1 MNQNIETDRH
11 KRKFFDFIYNNLIN
25 KKDIKILEFGVS
37 ERGVSTELFLELCE
51 KNQGELIS
59 IDTNANSKNFN
70 SKKMDFY

>member
-37 ERGVSTELFLELCE
+37 ERGVSTELFGTL
-51 KNQGELIS
+51 
-59 IDTNANSKNFN
+59 
-70 SKKMDFY
+70 

>member
-37 ERGVSTELFLELCE
+37 ERGLSTELFW
-51 KNQGELIS
+51 
-59 IDTNANSKNFN
+59 NFV
-70 SKKMDFY
+70 KKIKVNLFQ

>member
-37 ERGVSTELFLELCE
+37 EIGVSTELFW
-51 KNQGELIS
+51 
-59 IDTNANSKNFN
+59 NFV
-70 SKKMDFY
+70 KKTKVNLFQ